1 MKQKISIIDY
11 GMGNVHSV
19 LSAVKFLGY
28 EAIITNDHNEILSST
43 KIILPGVGEFRS
55 AIINLKKLNLFKLLQ
70 DIYRS
75 KRIKILGICLGMQL
89 LAESSE
95 EGGLHKGLGIIP
107 GKVKE
112 IKKIK
117 GLRIPHIGF
126 NEVSFPKNSLLK
138 GLSNKTKDFYFV
150 HSYCIYDE
158 GISSGKIGI
167 SEYGEKFVSFYEND
181 TDTVFA
187 TQFHPEKS
195 QTNGLLLLK
204 SFLDL

>member
-1 MKQKISIIDY
+1 MTQKISIIDY

-19 LSAVKFLGY
+19 LSAVKYLGY

-55 AIINLKKLNLFKLLQ
+55 ALINLERLNLCELIK

-75 KRIKILGICLGMQL
+75 KKIKILGICLGMQM

-107 GKVKE
+107 GKVRE
-112 IKKIK
+112 IKKSE

-126 NEVSFPKNSLLK
+126 NEVSFPKNTLLK
-138 GLSNKTKDFYFV
+138 GLSRETKDFYFV
-150 HSYCIYDE
+150 HSYCIYNE
-158 GISSGKIGI
+158 GISPRKIGI
-167 SEYGEKFVSFYEND
+167 SRYGEEFVSYYED
-181 TDTVFA
+181 DPVFA

-195 QTNGLLLLK
+195 QTNGLVLLK

>member
-1 MKQKISIIDY
+1 
-11 GMGNVHSV
+11 MGNVHSV
-19 LSAVKFLGY
+19 MSAVKYLGY
-28 EAIITNDHNEILSST
+28 EAVITNDHDELLEST

-55 AIINLKKLNLFKLLQ
+55 AVINLKRLNLYELIK
-70 DIYRS
+70 DIYKSR
-75 KRIKILGICLGMQL
+75 KIKILGICLGMQL
-89 LAESSE
+89 LAESSV
-95 EGGLHKGLGIIP
+95 EGGFHKGLGIIP

-126 NEVSFPKNSLLK
+126 NEVIFPKNSSLK
-138 GLSNKTKDFYFV
+138 GLSKQTKDFYFV
-150 HSYCIYDE
+150 HSYCIYKE
-158 GISSGKIGI
+158 EINEGKIGI

-181 TDTVFA
+181 PVFA

>member
-1 MKQKISIIDY
+1 MKEKVSIIDY
-11 GMGNVHSV
+11 GMGNIHSV

-28 EAIITNDHNEILSST
+28 EGIITNDHTEILSST

-55 AIINLKKLNLFKLLQ
+55 ALKNLKDLNLFELIQ
-70 DIYRS
+70 DIYKLRE
-75 KRIKILGICLGMQL
+75 IKILGICLGMQL

-95 EGGLHKGLGIIP
+95 EGGFHKGLGIIP

-112 IKKIK
+112 IKKEK
-117 GLRIPHIGF
+117 KVRIPHIGF
-126 NEVSFPKNSLLK
+126 NEVSFPENSLLGNSSK
-138 GLSNKTKDFYFV
+138 KTRDFYFV
-150 HSYCIYDE
+150 HSYCIYRDE
-158 GISSGKIGI
+158 ISDGKLGLT
-167 SEYGEKFVSFYEND
+167 EYGGKFVSLYEKD
-181 TDTVFA
+181 PIYA

>member
-1 MKQKISIIDY
+1 MKQKISIVDY
-11 GMGNVHSV
+11 GMGNLHSV
-19 LSAVKFLGY
+19 MSAVNYLGY
-28 EAIITNDHNEILSST
+28 DAIITNDRDELLESN

-55 AIINLKKLNLFKLLQ
+55 AKINLEKLKLFDLIK
-70 DIYRS
+70 DIYQT
-75 KRIKILGICLGMQL
+75 KQTKILGICLGMQL

-95 EGGLHKGLGIIP
+95 EGGFHKGLGIIP

-126 NEVSFPKNSLLK
+126 NEVIFPENSLLK
-138 GLSNKTKDFYFV
+138 GLSKETMDFYFV
-150 HSYCIYDE
+150 HSYCIYLE
-158 GISSGKIGI
+158 EINTGRIGKT
-167 SEYGEKFVSFYEND
+167 EYGEKFVSFYEND
-181 TDTVFA
+181 PVFA

>member
-1 MKQKISIIDY
+1 MKQKISIVDY

-19 LSAVKFLGY
+19 MSVVKYLGY
-28 EAIITNDHNEILSST
+28 DAIITNDHDELLEST

-55 AIINLKKLNLFKLLQ
+55 AIINLKRLKLYELIK
-70 DIYRS
+70 DIYKS
-75 KRIKILGICLGMQL
+75 KKTKILGICLGMQL

-95 EGGLHKGLGIIP
+95 EGGFHKGLGIIP

-112 IKKIK
+112 IKKVK

-126 NEVSFPKNSLLK
+126 NEVTFPDNSLLN
-138 GLSNKTKDFYFV
+138 GLSKEKKDFYFV
-150 HSYCIYDE
+150 HSYCIYE
-158 GISSGKIGI
+158 EEINSGKIGI
-167 SEYGEKFVSFYEND
+167 SEYGERFISFYEND
-181 TDTVFA
+181 PVFA

-195 QTNGLLLLK
+195 QTNGLLLFK

>member
-1 MKQKISIIDY
+1 
-11 GMGNVHSV
+11 MGNVHSV
-19 LSAVKFLGY
+19 LSAVNYLGY
-28 EAIITNDHNEILSST
+28 EALITNDHNEILSST
-43 KIILPGVGEFRS
+43 KVILPGVGEFRS
-55 AIINLKKLNLFKLLQ
+55 AIINLEKLNLFKLIK
-70 DIYRS
+70 DIYLS

-107 GKVKE
+107 GKVRE
-112 IKKIK
+112 IKKLK

-138 GLSNKTKDFYFV
+138 SLSKETKDFYFV
-150 HSYCIYDE
+150 HSYCIYNE
-158 GISSGKIGI
+158 GINSGKVGI
-167 SEYGEKFVSFYEND
+167 TEYGEKFVSFYED
-181 TDTVFA
+181 DPVFA

>member
-1 MKQKISIIDY
+1 MKQKISIVDY
-11 GMGNVHSV
+11 GMGNIHSI
-19 LSAVKFLGY
+19 LSAVKYLGY
-28 EAIITNDHNEILSST
+28 EATITNNHNELLEST

-55 AIINLKKLNLFKLLQ
+55 AIINLERLKLYELFK
-70 DIYRS
+70 DIYKS
-75 KRIKILGICLGMQL
+75 KQIKILGICLGMQL

-95 EGGLHKGLGIIP
+95 EGGFHKGLGIIP

-126 NEVSFPKNSLLK
+126 NEVIFPDNSLLK
-138 GLSNKTKDFYFV
+138 GISKETKDFYFV
-150 HSYCIYDE
+150 HSYCIYE
-158 GISSGKIGI
+158 KEINSGKIGI

-181 TDTVFA
+181 PVFA

>member
-1 MKQKISIIDY
+1 
-11 GMGNVHSV
+11 MGNVHSV
-19 LSAVKFLGY
+19 LSAVNYLGY
-28 EAIITNDHNEILSST
+28 EALITNDHNEILSST
-43 KIILPGVGEFRS
+43 KVILPGVGEFRS
-55 AIINLKKLNLFKLLQ
+55 AIINLEKLNLYKLIK
-70 DIYRS
+70 DIYLS

-107 GKVKE
+107 GKVRE
-112 IKKIK
+112 IKKLK

-138 GLSNKTKDFYFV
+138 SLSKETKDFYFV
-150 HSYCIYDE
+150 HSYCIYNE
-158 GISSGKIGI
+158 GINSGKVGI
-167 SEYGEKFVSFYEND
+167 TEYGEKFVSFYED
-181 TDTVFA
+181 DPVFA